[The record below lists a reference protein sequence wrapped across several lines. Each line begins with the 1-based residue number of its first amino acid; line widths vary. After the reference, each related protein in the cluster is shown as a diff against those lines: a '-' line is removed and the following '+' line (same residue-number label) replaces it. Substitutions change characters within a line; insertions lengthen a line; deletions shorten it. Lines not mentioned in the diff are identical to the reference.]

1 MITKREKR
9 PGHIVV
15 FMALMITVLIG
26 VAAIAIDGG
35 VIQDNVQKLQAAADA
50 SALAGAEE
58 LFRNWQVGAGFDVG
72 GSAKAAAV
80 ALAARNGYSNDGVDS
95 IITPNDFTTG
105 VSGQGQGT
113 GNITVVNHGVF
124 IPPVTG
130 DHVGKAG
137 YVEVV
142 IQYNQKRNFSSIY
155 GTQRIAARARAV
167 AEGGWKA
174 GTMGILLLDPT
185 GSASLDVVGNGAM
198 SVVGAPLIV
207 DSNAADAGVTT
218 GSGTVSVSSNTEMD
232 FSGSPGATG
241 SGSWIGPL
249 KTNQTPVPDPLLY
262 LPEPSATGATVQK
275 KVNAAGNQVV
285 TIDPGAYSGGI
296 KISGQASLI
305 MNPGIYYM
313 VGGGFSFTGQGSL
326 NAVGVMIVNLP
337 SSNSDIININGT
349 GSIVMA
355 PMDTGI
361 YRGILLWQQ
370 RSSTNTINV
379 TGNGSSNIS
388 GTFYAAHGTLN
399 VSGNGS
405 QDVLG
410 SQYISYDMK
419 VNGNGNFAVNWNPD
433 KVARVRVLRLV
444 E

>member
-15 FMALMITVLIG
+15 FMALMITILVG

-58 LFRNWQVGAGFDVG
+58 LFRKWQLDNGLDVG
-72 GSAKAAAV
+72 GRAKAAAV
-80 ALAARNGYSNDGVDS
+80 ALAASNGYSNDGVDS
-95 IITPNDFTTG
+95 IITPNDWVTG
-105 VSGQGQGT
+105 QNGQGMGI
-113 GNITVVNHGVF
+113 GNVTVQHGVF
-124 IPPVTG
+124 IPPVSG
-130 DHVGKAG
+130 DHIGNPG

-142 IQYNQKRNFSSIY
+142 IQYNQRRHFSSIY
-155 GTQRIAARARAV
+155 GTQRIPARARAV

-185 GSASLDVVGNGAM
+185 SSGALTVVGNGSM
-198 SVVGAPLIV
+198 NVVGAPLIV
-207 DSNAADAGVTT
+207 DSNAADGGVTT
-218 GSGTVSVSSNTEMD
+218 GSGTVSVSSNMEMD
-232 FSGSPGATG
+232 FSGSPGVSG
-241 SGSWIGPL
+241 SGSWIGPIM
-249 KTNQTPVPDPLLY
+249 TNQTPVPDPLAY
-262 LPEPSATGATVQK
+262 LPEPTGAGATVQK

-285 TIDPGAYSGGI
+285 TIDPGAYNGGI

-313 VGGGFSFTGQGSL
+313 VGGGFSFTGMGSL
-326 NAVGVMIVNLP
+326 NAQGVMIVNLP
-337 SSNSDIININGT
+337 SSNSDIININGS
-349 GSIVMA
+349 GAISMS
-355 PMDTGI
+355 PMSTGI

-370 RSSTNTINV
+370 RSSTNSINV
-379 TGNGSSNIS
+379 TGNGTSQIY

-399 VSGNGS
+399 VGGNGS

-419 VNGNGNFAVNWNPD
+419 VNGNGNFGVNWNPD
-433 KVARVRVLRLV
+433 KVARIRVLRLV

>member
-1 MITKREKR
+1 MIT
-9 PGHIVV
+9 ILV
-15 FMALMITVLIG
+15 G

-35 VIQDNVQKLQAAADA
+35 IIQDDVQKLQAAADA

-58 LFRNWQVGAGFDVG
+58 LYRKWPTDLGLDTN
-72 GSAKAAAV
+72 GSAKDVAV
-80 ALAARNGYSNDGVDS
+80 ALAAANGYSNDGVDS
-95 IITPNDFTTG
+95 IITPNAWVTG
-105 VSGQGQGT
+105 QNGQGLGV
-113 GNITVVNHGVF
+113 GNVTVTHGVF
-124 IPPVTG
+124 IPPISG

-185 GSASLDVVGNGAM
+185 GSGSLTVNGQGVM

-207 DSNAADAGVTT
+207 DSNSPTGGVTT
-218 GSGTVSVSSNTEMD
+218 GSGTVSVSSNTEID
-232 FSGSPGATG
+232 FSGSPGASG
-241 SGSWIGPL
+241 SGTWVGPIM
-249 KTNQTPVPDPLLY
+249 TNQTPVPDPLLY
-262 LPEPSATGATVQK
+262 LPEPSPTGATAYK
-275 KVNAAGNQVV
+275 KINAAGNQVV
-285 TIDPGAYSGGI
+285 TVDPGVYSGGI

-313 VGGGFSFTGQGSL
+313 AGGGFSFTGQGSL
-326 NAVGVMIVNLP
+326 TAIGVMIVNLP
-337 SSNSDIININGT
+337 TSNSDVININGT
-349 GSIVMA
+349 GAINMS
-355 PMDTGI
+355 PMTTGI
-361 YRGILLWQQ
+361 YQGILLWQQ
-370 RSSTNTINV
+370 RSSTNTIYV
-379 TGNGSSNIS
+379 TGNGTSQIS

>member
-1 MITKREKR
+1 MMIKREKR

-15 FMALMITVLIG
+15 FMALMITALVG
-26 VAAIAIDGG
+26 VSAIAIDGG
-35 VIQDNVQKLQAAADA
+35 VIQDDVQKLQAAADA
-50 SALAGAEE
+50 SALAAAEE
-58 LFRNWQVGAGFDVG
+58 LFRNWQLGNGLDVG
-72 GSAKAAAV
+72 GSAKAAAL
-80 ALAARNGYSNDGVDS
+80 ALAASNGYANDGVDS
-95 IITPNDFTTG
+95 IITPNDWTTG
-105 VSGQGQGT
+105 LNGQGMGI
-113 GNITVVNHGVF
+113 GNVTVQHGVF
-124 IPPVTG
+124 IPPISG

-142 IQYNQKRNFSSIY
+142 IQLNQRRNFSSIY

-185 GSASLDVVGNGAM
+185 GSASLDVVGNGVM

-241 SGSWIGPL
+241 SGSWIGPIA
-249 KTNQTPVPDPLLY
+249 TDQTPVPDPLLY
-262 LPEPSATGATVQK
+262 LPEPDPTGATTYK

-285 TIDPGAYSGGI
+285 TVDPGAYLGGI

-326 NAVGVMIVNLP
+326 TAIGVMIVNLP
-337 SSNSDIININGT
+337 QSNSDVININGT
-349 GSIVMA
+349 GAINMS
-355 PMDTGI
+355 PMTTGI
-361 YRGILLWQQ
+361 YQGILLWQQ
-370 RSSTNTINV
+370 RSSTNTIYV
-379 TGNGSSNIS
+379 TGNGTSQIS

>member
-1 MITKREKR
+1 MLMNRQKR
-9 PGHIVV
+9 PGHVVV
-15 FMALMITVLIG
+15 FFALMITVLVG
-26 VAAIAIDGG
+26 VSAIAIDGG

-58 LFRNWQVGAGFDVG
+58 LFRKWQTDAGWDG
-72 GSAKAAAV
+72 SGSAKNAAV
-80 ALAARNGYSNDGVDS
+80 ALAAYNGYSNDGIDS
-95 IITPNDFTTG
+95 IITPNAWTTG
-105 VSGQGQGT
+105 NNGQGQGT
-113 GNITVVNHGVF
+113 GNVTSVEHGVF

-142 IQYNQKRNFSSIY
+142 IQYNQKRNFSRIY
-155 GTQRIAARARAV
+155 GTQKIAARARAV

-185 GSASLDVVGNGAM
+185 SPGALTVVGNGTM

-207 DSNAADAGVTT
+207 DSNAPDGGVTT
-218 GSGTVSVSSNTEMD
+218 GSGTVSVSSNTSMD
-232 FSGSPGATG
+232 FSGSPGVSG
-241 SGSWIGPL
+241 SGSWIGPVR
-249 KTNQTPVPDPLLY
+249 TNQTPVPDPLLY
-262 LPEPSATGATVQK
+262 LPEPSAVGAADQK

-285 TIDPGAYSGGI
+285 TVTPGAYNGGI
-296 KISGQASLI
+296 KVSGQASLI
-305 MNPGIYYM
+305 MQPGIYYM

-326 NAVGVMIVNLP
+326 TATGVMIVNLP

-349 GSIVMA
+349 GAINMS

-370 RSSTNTINV
+370 RSSTNTIKV
-379 TGNGSSNIS
+379 TGNGTSQIS
-388 GTFYAAHGTLN
+388 GTFYAAHGALE
-399 VSGNGS
+399 VGGNGA
-405 QDVLG
+405 QDVIG
-410 SQYISYDMK
+410 SQYISYTMK

-433 KVARVRVLRLV
+433 KVARIRILRLV

>member
-15 FMALMITVLIG
+15 FMALMITVLVG

-58 LFRNWQVGAGFDVG
+58 LFRKWQTDAGLDIG

-80 ALAARNGYSNDGVDS
+80 ALAARNGYSNDGIDS
-95 IITPNDFTTG
+95 IITPNDWTTG
-105 VSGQGQGT
+105 LNGQGMGI
-113 GNITVVNHGVF
+113 GNVTVQHGVF
-124 IPPVTG
+124 IPPISG
-130 DHVGKAG
+130 DHVGRAG

-155 GTQRIAARARAV
+155 GTQRIPARARAV

-185 GSASLDVVGNGAM
+185 SSGALTVVGNGVM

-207 DSNAADAGVTT
+207 DSNAADGGVTT

-232 FSGSPGATG
+232 FSGSPGVSG
-241 SGSWIGPL
+241 SGSWIGPIM
-249 KTNQTPVPDPLLY
+249 TNQTPVPDPLLY
-262 LPEPSATGATVQK
+262 LPEPTPSGATSYK

-285 TIDPGAYSGGI
+285 TVSPGAYDGGI
-296 KISGQASLI
+296 KISGQATLI
-305 MNPGIYYM
+305 MQPGIYYM

-326 NAVGVMIVNLP
+326 TALGVMIVNLP
-337 SSNSDIININGT
+337 QSSSDIININGT
-349 GSIVMA
+349 GAINMS

-388 GTFYAAHGTLN
+388 GTFYAAHGNLN

-410 SQYISYDMK
+410 SQYISYTMK

>member
-1 MITKREKR
+1 MMIKREKR

-15 FMALMITVLIG
+15 FMALMITILVG
-26 VAAIAIDGG
+26 VSAIAIDGG
-35 VIQDNVQKLQAAADA
+35 VIQDDVQKLQAAADA

-58 LFRNWQVGAGFDVG
+58 LYRKWQTDNGLDIS
-72 GSAKAAAV
+72 GSAKDAAV
-80 ALAARNGYSNDGVDS
+80 ALAATNGYPNDGVDS
-95 IITPNDFTTG
+95 LITPNDWTTG
-105 VSGQGQGT
+105 QNGQGMGI
-113 GNITVVNHGVF
+113 GNVTVNHGVF
-124 IPPVTG
+124 IPPISG
-130 DHVGKAG
+130 DHIGKPG

-142 IQYNQKRNFSSIY
+142 IQLNQRRHFSSIY

-174 GTMGILLLDPT
+174 GTMGILILDPT
-185 GSASLDVVGNGAM
+185 GSGALTVVGNGTT

-207 DSNAADAGVTT
+207 DSNAADGGTTT
-218 GSGTVSVSSNTEMD
+218 GSGTVAVSSNMEMD
-232 FSGSPGATG
+232 FSGSPGVSG
-241 SGSWIGPL
+241 SGSWIGPI
-249 KTNQTPVPDPLLY
+249 KTSQTPVPDPLAY
-262 LPEPSATGATVQK
+262 LPEPTGAGAATFN
-275 KVNAAGNQVV
+275 KVNAAGNKVV
-285 TIDPGAYSGGI
+285 TIDPGVYNGGI

-313 VGGGFSFTGQGSL
+313 VGGGFSFTGMGSL
-326 NAVGVMIVNLP
+326 NAVGVMIVNIP
-337 SSNSDIININGT
+337 SSNSDIININGS
-349 GSIVMA
+349 GAIVMA

-370 RSSTNTINV
+370 RSSTNNINV
-379 TGNGSSNIS
+379 TGNGTSQIS
-388 GTFYAAHGTLN
+388 GTFYTAHGTLN
-399 VSGNGS
+399 VGGNGS